1 MAEYK
6 EVFTLFDKDRNGV
19 LSFTETKLAVRT
31 LGQWYTGG
39 QLVIRIK
46 DLSSHRIYQDKLNM
60 PEHTIIQYIL
70 IFSKILLL
78 VYFRQ

>member
-6 EVFTLFDKDRNGV
+6 EVFTLFDKDRNGI

-31 LGQWYTGG
+31 LGQWCTGG

-60 PEHTIIQYIL
+60 PELTIIQYIL